1 MDDYADWMFQ
11 FESAATIN
19 RGFKDEPLN
28 HQLLD
33 ELYDE
38 GKTVNEAIYE
48 YLWRTKG
55 E

>member
-1 MDDYADWMFQ
+1 MDNYAEWMFQ
-11 FESAATIN
+11 FESAATPD

-28 HQLLD
+28 KRVLD

-38 GKTVNEAIYE
+38 GKDVNQAIYE